1 MDIMIDT
8 EIWSLSV
15 KKPLR
20 DKFSSKEGYDKAIEI
35 HDKARMLVKNALSND
50 TIYMSAH
57 QIAEIFHVLAYRGTK
72 LPLQFAKKYI
82 KSLIDAKEI
91 VKIEVTWTDFLESI
105 RLSSMSGIHI
115 WDFLCV
121 VPIAEYIDR
130 AYSIDKHFQ
139 DPIFKELGIH
149 IENPLGYW
157 MEI

>member
-115 WDFLCV
+115 WDFLCLI
-121 VPIAEYIDR
+121 PIKKYIEVM
-130 AYSIDKHFQ
+130 YTLDKHFTHEV
-139 DPIFKELGIH
+139 FKKFGIK
-149 IENPLGYW
+149 IINPFGSWKIL
-157 MEI
+157 